1 MVMECNIDAK
11 GKAFRLFGGIASI
24 IAGFGIA
31 SAAHFDFVD
40 LPYLWYASAGLLAG
54 GALGVFEGWSGWCV
68 ARAMGFWTPI

>member
-11 GKAFRLFGGIASI
+11 GKALRLFGGIASI